1 MVFIFIVPVMNLLWE
16 LSLIHILMDVMGE
29 PIVGVNVMEKGTT
42 NGTIT
47 DMDGKF
53 LLKAPANATLIIS
66 IDFHSIQ

>member
-1 MVFIFIVPVMNLLWE
+1 
-16 LSLIHILMDVMGE
+16 MGE

-66 IDFHSIQ
+66 FIGYKTCLLYTSRCV